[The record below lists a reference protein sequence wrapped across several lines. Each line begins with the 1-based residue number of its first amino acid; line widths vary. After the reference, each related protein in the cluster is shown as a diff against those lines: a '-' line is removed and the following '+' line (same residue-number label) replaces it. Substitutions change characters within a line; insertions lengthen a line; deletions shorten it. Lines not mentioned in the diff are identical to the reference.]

1 MPRITTQNTSQLS
14 LLQIR
19 NFFNAAGPSIPVPGT
34 TNISLSTLE
43 LAYMGN
49 NTSGGTNK
57 IVTLSKVCMWQQQ
70 EVVSTGLPSLPV
82 SSPRSWDYSGPSVP
96 YAPSRVSEFQQAYYP
111 IPSGS
116 GAPQATG
123 AKNSTGNIVLTFAGG
138 ARASGVGSNYYFFLS
153 QANNMGPWFA
163 NLWYSSFGAKRV
175 LENVPNGGNCQ
186 GFLVDDRIC
195 GGQVLSPDEIQLT
208 GTLQYP

>member
-1 MPRITTQNTSQLS
+1 MPRITSQNTAQLS
-14 LLQIR
+14 LLTIR
-19 NFFNAAGPSIPVPGT
+19 NFLNAAGPSIPIPGT
-34 TNISLSTLE
+34 TNISLSSLE

-70 EVVSTGLPSLPV
+70 EKVSGGLPSLPV

-123 AKNSTGNIVLTFAGG
+123 AANSTGNIVLTFAGG
-138 ARASGVGSNYYFFLS
+138 ALASGVGSNYYFFLS
-153 QANNMGPWFA
+153 IANNMGPWAA
-163 NLWYSSFGAKRV
+163 NTWYSSSGYTQT
-175 LENVPNGGNCQ
+175 LTNVINGGNCQ

-195 GGQVLSPDEIQLT
+195 GGQVLSPDEIMLT
-208 GTLQYP
+208 GTLHYP